1 MSAET
6 PEVVDRYFSLE
17 AERDTEAIV
26 GLFTEDATVVDEGEA
41 RHGRAEIRDWR
52 TGAASKYTYTI
63 EVLGIEA
70 LAEDRYLVTG
80 RLDGDFPGGTT
91 VVKFDFT
98 LVDRLISHL
107 QIAP

>member
-1 MSAET
+1 MSQGV

-17 AERDTEAIV
+17 AERDTDAIV
-26 GLFTEDATVVDEGEA
+26 ALFTGDATLVDEGEA

-52 TGAASKYTYTI
+52 TGTASKYTYTT

-70 LAEDRYLVTG
+70 LAEDRYRVTG
-80 RLDGDFPGGTT
+80 RLDGDFPGGT
-91 VVKFDFT
+91 VVLKFDFT
-98 LVDRLISHL
+98 LAGGLISHL